1 MCCCPSLQNGLS
13 PWPRGAQGPTTEPNG
28 GLPGG
33 SCASHLPDPNQSQLC
48 SWQEESQV
56 WAQAMQKGTTSWLWQ
71 PTAHQRLPRTHCEP
85 GAVPALQ
92 PRERGKS
99 WPAYKVAAT
108 SSHTPLPCPHPPNA
122 GQQTQPQDA
131 FEDSWGRALPRQPD
145 WEVLPALPLPTAT
158 LEAGPQGAGSG
169 GPHPGPC
176 FALLSSDQGQAD
188 LTQTQEPG
196 QHPTH
201 TRGL

>member
-108 SSHTPLPCPHPPNA
+108 SSHTPFPAPTPRTQGSRHSPRTPLRTAGGEHCPGSPTGRYCQRSRCPRPPWKLGHKA
-122 GQQTQPQDA
+122 LARAALTLGHASRCSPVTRARQT
-131 FEDSWGRALPRQPD
+131 
-145 WEVLPALPLPTAT
+145 
-158 LEAGPQGAGSG
+158 
-169 GPHPGPC
+169 
-176 FALLSSDQGQAD
+176 
-188 LTQTQEPG
+188 
-196 QHPTH
+196 
-201 TRGL
+201 